1 MIMFTDQIQNEVD
14 LQESQPYTWKENQ
27 EDNNKALLMGQRL
40 LPKIGE

>member
-40 LPKIGE
+40 LPKTGE